1 MELIAALLAAGPLG
15 YFANSSRQGLVLY
28 LLVWAAI
35 FPIQT
40 LVVYD
45 AGDQSP
51 LYWVFNALILALG
64 VALNRLGRR
73 RREASLRGKVLDA

>member
-1 MELIAALLAAGPLG
+1 MELIAALLVAGPLG
-15 YFANSSRQGLVLY
+15 YFARTSRQGLVLY

-40 LVVYD
+40 MVVYD
-45 AGDQSP
+45 AGDQGP

-73 RREASLRGKVLDA
+73 RREVSVDGSLLDA